1 MKTVNKRRRGFT
13 LIELAIV
20 VAILGA
26 LMAIIIVNID
36 ITGVNNDTAALKLR
50 KDKQELRMHLERYAQ
65 KFGNYPSEDQG
76 LEALAE
82 KPTTGDV
89 PEDWRPMVNS
99 KDVLKDPWKN
109 PYKLRFDN
117 SGEIQIITYGKDKVE
132 GGEGD
137 NADFDIMK
145 EEEYP
150 PQFSKK

>member
-1 MKTVNKRRRGFT
+1 MKTGKKRREGFT

-50 KDKQELRMHLERYAQ
+50 KDKQELRMNLERYSQ
-65 KFGNYPSEDQG
+65 KFGNYPTEDQG

-99 KDVLKDPWKN
+99 KDALKDPWKN
-109 PYKLRFDN
+109 LYKLRFDN
-117 SGEIQIITYGKDKVE
+117 SGEIQIFTYGRDGQE
-132 GGEGD
+132 GGEGE
-137 NADFDIMK
+137 NTDFDILK
-145 EEEYP
+145 DEDYP
-150 PQFSKK
+150 PQFAKK